1 MPLYSISL
9 PLTLLVVWG
18 SQIRFGA
25 EQQAWHLPTQ
35 VSVTLMLKF
44 WVDLIKVKMY
54 NLDNNA
60 AKNWYVL

>member
-1 MPLYSISL
+1 MPLYGISL
-9 PLTLLVVWG
+9 PLTSSVVWG